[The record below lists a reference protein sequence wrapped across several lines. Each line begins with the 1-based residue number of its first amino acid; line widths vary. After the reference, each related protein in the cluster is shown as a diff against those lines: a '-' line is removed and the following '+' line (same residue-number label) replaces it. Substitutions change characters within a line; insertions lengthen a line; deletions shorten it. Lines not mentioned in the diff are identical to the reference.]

1 MHAMTESR
9 AGSTGRRTFVWRLL
23 PLAVLGL
30 AAVLFFASGL
40 HHYLSFDTLRAH
52 RVDLTAWVG
61 SHQVLAAVAF
71 MAIYAATV
79 VFIPPSG
86 TVLTV
91 MGGFIFGAVLG
102 TAYVVVGATVGATL
116 LFLVARF
123 ALGDWLRERAG
134 PGIRRMR
141 KGFAENAMSY
151 LLVLRLVPLFPFWL
165 VNLAPAFLG
174 VKLGTYVLGT
184 FVGIVPGTAVYAV
197 FGAGLGSILDANQTF
212 TLAGVLTPQ
221 VIGALVGLGLLALVP
236 VVYKKVKARA
246 A

>member
-1 MHAMTESR
+1 MHAMTEIET
-9 AGSTGRRTFVWRLL
+9 GSTGRRTLAWRLL
-23 PLAVLGL
+23 PLAVLAL
-30 AAVLFFASGL
+30 MAALFFASGL
-40 HHYLSFDTLRAH
+40 HRYLTFDMLRAH
-52 RVDLTAWVG
+52 RAELAAWVG
-61 SHQVLAAVAF
+61 GHHVLAAAAF

-79 VFIPPSG
+79 VFVPPSG

-91 MGGFIFGAVLG
+91 MGGFVFGAALG
-102 TAYVVVGATVGATL
+102 TAYVVVGATAGATL

-123 ALGDWLRERAG
+123 ALGDWLREKAG

-174 VKLGTYVLGT
+174 VRLGTYVLGT
-184 FVGIVPGTAVYAV
+184 LIGIVPGTAVYAV
-197 FGAGLGSILDANQTF
+197 FGAGLGSILDANQAL
-212 TLAGVLTPQ
+212 TLSGVLTPQ
-221 VIGALVGLGLLALVP
+221 VVGALAGLGLLALVP
-236 VVYKKVKARA
+236 VVYKKFKARA

>member
-1 MHAMTESR
+1 MLAMTEIE
-9 AGSTGRRTFVWRLL
+9 AGSTGRRNLAWRLL

-30 AAVLFFASGL
+30 AAGLFFASGL
-40 HHYLSFDTLRAH
+40 HHYLSFDALKAH
-52 RVDLTAWVG
+52 RGELTAWVDAN
-61 SHQVLAAVAF
+61 QALAALAF

-91 MGGFIFGAVLG
+91 MGGFVFGSVLG
-102 TAYVVVGATVGATL
+102 TGYVVVGATVGATL

-123 ALGDWLRERAG
+123 ALGDWLRAKAG
-134 PGIRRMR
+134 SGIRRMR
-141 KGFAENAMSY
+141 EGFAENALSY

-165 VNLAPAFLG
+165 VNIAPAFLG
-174 VKLGTYVLGT
+174 VRLGTYVIGT
-184 FVGIVPGTAVYAV
+184 LVGIIPGTAVYAV
-197 FGAGLGSILDANQTF
+197 FGAGLGSILDANQAL

-221 VIGALVGLGLLALVP
+221 VVGALVGLGLLALVP
-236 VVYKKVKARA
+236 VVYKKIKARA